1 MFREDEE
8 NSLAEQIEERKEKI
22 AMYIKSENYIPLK
35 RKELMILLDVPHSDR
50 EMFEYI
56 IDTLIREGRA
66 IETKK
71 GKIMA
76 PESLNIVTGTFT
88 SHSKGFGFVVT
99 DNADE
104 KDIFIPADATH
115 GAMHKDKV
123 MCKITVMPFNKKR
136 AEGEIIKVIE
146 RGSNNIVGVFEQGK
160 GFGFVV
166 PDDKR
171 FAKDI
176 FISKGNTKGAVT
188 GHKVV
193 VKITNVPDDRR
204 NPEGVVTEILGHVND
219 PGVDILSV
227 IKEYDLPLDFPK
239 EVKEELE
246 TIESEVSDDELEGR
260 EDFRDVMMVT
270 IDGEDAKD
278 LDDAVSLEM
287 LENGNFLLGVHIADV
302 THYVRENSYLDKE
315 AYKRGTSVYL
325 VDRVIPMIPHKL
337 SNGICSLNPQVDRL
351 TLSCVMEIDHK
362 GDVIDHRIVKSVIK
376 TNERMTYTDVNKILT
391 ENDEELIE
399 KYKDLVE
406 MFRQMDKLRQI
417 LGNRRKKRG
426 SVNFDIPEAK
436 IILDENG
443 KPIDIKPYES
453 NAATNLIEEF
463 MLISN
468 ETVAEEYFWQELP
481 FVYRNHEIPDEEKIR
496 KMADFIGNFGYR
508 IKGKSDLHPKSI
520 QAVLEQAKGKD
531 DEHIISRIILRS
543 MKQAKYMSENYG
555 HFGLAA
561 KYYCHFTSPIRRYP
575 DLQIHRIIKENIE
588 GKMSEKRIRKLRKM
602 MPEVAKQC
610 SVRERTA
617 TEAERDTDKLKMV
630 EFMMDKIGE
639 TFDGIISG
647 TTNWGIFVELPN
659 TVEGMVSISNL
670 DDDYYVFD
678 DERMKFIGERT
689 GKTYQLGDRVKV
701 QVVRASKEDKT
712 IDFIFVDDEEIEA

>member
-1 MFREDEE
+1 
-8 NSLAEQIEERKEKI
+8 
-22 AMYIKSENYIPLK
+22 
-35 RKELMILLDVPHSDR
+35 
-50 EMFEYI
+50 
-56 IDTLIREGRA
+56 
-66 IETKK
+66 
-71 GKIMA
+71 
-76 PESLNIVTGTFT
+76 
-88 SHSKGFGFVVT
+88 
-99 DNADE
+99 
-104 KDIFIPADATH
+104 
-115 GAMHKDKV
+115 
-123 MCKITVMPFNKKR
+123 
-136 AEGEIIKVIE
+136 
-146 RGSNNIVGVFEQGK
+146 
-160 GFGFVV
+160 
-166 PDDKR
+166 
-171 FAKDI
+171 
-176 FISKGNTKGAVT
+176 
-188 GHKVV
+188 
-193 VKITNVPDDRR
+193 
-204 NPEGVVTEILGHVND
+204 
-219 PGVDILSV
+219 
-227 IKEYDLPLDFPK
+227 
-239 EVKEELE
+239 
-246 TIESEVSDDELEGR
+246 
-260 EDFRDVMMVT
+260 
-270 IDGEDAKD
+270 
-278 LDDAVSLEM
+278 M

-376 TNERMTYTDVNKILT
+376 TNERMTYADVNKILT

-453 NAATNLIEEF
+453 NVATNLIEEF